1 MTKPDFHHSKLQH
14 IAKRAILPLL
24 PSDPLSSQKPSHE
37 LPDPQNTQG
46 DIYLLFPKDHE
57 NFVFFAIRDA
67 DHFKRDLANYTPTTS
82 EDVLDNL
89 RQITDAKANAAQPSQ
104 VRRVQLWQTQIAF
117 SRSGL
122 DLLGQTQH
130 TKDTHF
136 DQGSMRKELK
146 ALGDGGPWDP
156 LFADG
161 IIHGVIIVAASHADQ
176 CQIGTQAV
184 RKTFKQSIHNV
195 VEMDGNAR
203 PGARRGHEHFGYKDS
218 VSQPAPRG
226 LVKPHKGQLQCD
238 AGVIICGYKGDPIFD
253 NPYLSPSEKRPGWTK
268 DGTFMVFRKLE
279 QDVIGF
285 NEYLKTAGPQW
296 RRFLPPDE
304 VKKISPPLTNNE
316 GLSFLVRGLWGG
328 GSRKGQF
335 GSSDSVCPFT
345 AHTRKTAP
353 RNLDPYLQ
361 KQFLERALIVRAGLP
376 YGPEV
381 APKEVQKDTSP
392 RGLLFSC
399 YQSSTENGFWQQTRD
414 SVNEY
419 FPIASLV
426 PERHGQDPIIG
437 GATIKSLT
445 AKVKGNETVPSS
457 GEVTIDVTDSSGET
471 RSVTGFVNTPN
482 PSAEAITP
490 QYFVTSRGG
499 EYFFVPSVSTLRALG
514 GGSDTPKPFTSTPPT
529 KEGVYRIKLY
539 GQSPE
544 QWRITPLGNG
554 EYHIK
559 SAKTDY
565 GLIHSTYGYWGYGFP
580 VGSPGVSVVWQ
591 ISQQTA
597 GSNRF
602 LRIREKGSYPLD
614 SQSPQV
620 VHFYKDDINEPN
632 QRWLF
637 GLV

>member
-1 MTKPDFHHSKLQH
+1 
-14 IAKRAILPLL
+14 
-24 PSDPLSSQKPSHE
+24 
-37 LPDPQNTQG
+37 
-46 DIYLLFPKDHE
+46 
-57 NFVFFAIRDA
+57 
-67 DHFKRDLANYTPTTS
+67 
-82 EDVLDNL
+82 
-89 RQITDAKANAAQPSQ
+89 
-104 VRRVQLWQTQIAF
+104 
-117 SRSGL
+117 
-122 DLLGQTQH
+122 
-130 TKDTHF
+130 
-136 DQGSMRKELK
+136 
-146 ALGDGGPWDP
+146 
-156 LFADG
+156 
-161 IIHGVIIVAASHADQ
+161 
-176 CQIGTQAV
+176 
-184 RKTFKQSIHNV
+184 
-195 VEMDGNAR
+195 
-203 PGARRGHEHFGYKDS
+203 
-218 VSQPAPRG
+218 
-226 LVKPHKGQLQCD
+226 
-238 AGVIICGYKGDPIFD
+238 
-253 NPYLSPSEKRPGWTK
+253 
-268 DGTFMVFRKLE
+268 
-279 QDVIGF
+279 
-285 NEYLKTAGPQW
+285 
-296 RRFLPPDE
+296 
-304 VKKISPPLTNNE
+304 
-316 GLSFLVRGLWGG
+316 
-328 GSRKGQF
+328 
-335 GSSDSVCPFT
+335 
-345 AHTRKTAP
+345 
-353 RNLDPYLQ
+353 
-361 KQFLERALIVRAGLP
+361 
-376 YGPEV
+376 V

-544 QWRITPLGNG
+544 QVWEYIPDGVPWVKLCPLDMSNDYQKWRITPLGNG